1 MCLESQV
8 RAAAGQHC
16 VLFLVCAPE
25 QLDGDSSVRESPG
38 KTDGPRL
45 LSITPQEGNLLVIRS
60 VAILMFPSIS
70 EAGKRTMQFLLPDLQ
85 CLSVLCL
92 GLRLDALL

>member
-8 RAAAGQHC
+8 RAAADQHC
-16 VLFLVCAPE
+16 VLFLVCAPK
-25 QLDGDSSVRESPG
+25 QLDDDSSARESPG
-38 KTDGPRL
+38 KTDGPQL
-45 LSITPQEGNLLVIRS
+45 LSITPQESNLLINGS
-60 VAILMFPSIS
+60 VTIVMFPSIS
-70 EAGKRTMQFLLPDLQ
+70 EAGKKTIQFLLPDLQ